1 MMGYIYLANVKYVY
15 MPKAIKIN
23 LSQLGKGDRNRVGQ
37 DLKAYLSNVQSVSS
51 DSSERPNTAKQKS
64 AAK

>member
-1 MMGYIYLANVKYVY
+1 MGYIYQANVKYVY

-37 DLKAYLSNVQSVSS
+37 DLKAYLSNVQSVATDDS
-51 DSSERPNTAKQKS
+51 DASNKSKQK
-64 AAK
+64 AVAK

>member
-1 MMGYIYLANVKYVY
+1 MGYIYQANVKYVY

-37 DLKAYLSNVQSVSS
+37 DLKAYLSNVQSVVT
-51 DSSERPNTAKQKS
+51 DGDDGLKTKKEKS
-64 AAK
+64 VAN

>member
-1 MMGYIYLANVKYVY
+1 

-37 DLKAYLSNVQSVSS
+37 DLKAYLSNIQSVTA
-51 DSSERPNTAKQKS
+51 DSGDGTQKAKQKS

>member
-1 MMGYIYLANVKYVY
+1 MGYICLANVKYVY

-37 DLKAYLSNVQSVSS
+37 DLKAYLSNIQSVTA
-51 DSSERPNTAKQKS
+51 DSGDGTQKAKQKS

>member
-1 MMGYIYLANVKYVY
+1 MGYIYWANVNYVY

-37 DLKAYLSNVQSVSS
+37 DLKAYLSNIQSLTEAP
-51 DSSERPNTAKQKS
+51 SEPSGKRKEKS
-64 AAK
+64 LAR